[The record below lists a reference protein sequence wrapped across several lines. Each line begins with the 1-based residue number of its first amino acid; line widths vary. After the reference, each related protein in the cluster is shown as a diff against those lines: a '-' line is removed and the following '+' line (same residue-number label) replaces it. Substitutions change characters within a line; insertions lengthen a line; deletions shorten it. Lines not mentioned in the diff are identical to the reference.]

1 MPESQILKQLV
12 GTAIDVDRLDG
23 RHAHGMLLNVNRRSL
38 WLVSDDEDVFVP
50 IEDVA
55 QLRPAS

>member
-1 MPESQILKQLV
+1 
-12 GTAIDVDRLDG
+12 
-23 RHAHGMLLNVNRRSL
+23 MLLNVNRRSL